1 MLSLSSPKLPSFA
14 FFLASTV
21 CLFLGF
27 QGNVWGVAER
37 DFFDNHQIVME
48 SFVVGRIIKTARDG
62 LLSAG
67 GLPGLTGP
75 DETPPDIEN
84 ANYRFQYQ
92 AYQDSLPFK
101 TFTPYLSQNGGQ
113 GMLFGLLSGVL
124 PLFNSDKLLFFY
136 GLTSLLSA
144 VVLALILEWF
154 RREFGW
160 ITAVAVL
167 ATAVI
172 SQWLTVFGRN
182 LWWST
187 WAFYLPMLIVLT
199 HRKPAGGSLKLNLG
213 RFAAVVFLAVFI
225 KCFINGFEYIT
236 TTLIMMTVPLVY
248 YAVLERTGW
257 KNFLSEMLT
266 AIAASLLAILASM
279 VVLCAQIAA
288 VMGSFSAGV
297 DHILLSLLRRSYADP
312 NLFPADYAASL
323 TASPADVVWKYLKGI
338 FLDLNNYFPTNNA
351 FIANYLFQ
359 IRYLYLI
366 LLFGVTSAGLL
377 LLLKSKH
384 NALLRPRG
392 QALAVTLWVSLLA
405 PLSWL
410 VIFKAHSYVHTF
422 MNNIVWQMPFTLF
435 GFAVCGL
442 AVRAAFRALH
452 KVHAPLYFGS
462 PLPGGKSL
470 DRPDGKNKGLNGN

>member
-1 MLSLSSPKLPSFA
+1 MANRSFRGISSSLHGIRPEQLGAPV
-14 FFLASTV
+14 FFLISSV
-21 CLFLGF
+21 FLFLGF
-27 QGNVWGVAER
+27 FGNTWRVVEQ
-37 DFFDNHQIVME
+37 DLFNNHQIVME
-48 SFVVGRIIKTARDG
+48 SFIVGRIVKTTRDG

-75 DETPPDIEN
+75 DEIPPDIEN

-92 AYQDSLPFK
+92 AYRDSLPFM

-113 GMLFGLLSGVL
+113 GMLFGLLNGVL
-124 PLFNSDKLLFFY
+124 PLSNSDKLSLFY

-144 VVLALILEWF
+144 VVLTLILEWF

-160 ITAVAVL
+160 VAATIAL
-167 ATAVI
+167 ATGVL

-187 WAFYLPMLIVLT
+187 WAFYLPMVIILIYLKRT
-199 HRKPAGGSLKLNLG
+199 GGSSKLNPV
-213 RFAAVVFLAVFI
+213 RFGVVVFLAVLI
-225 KCFINGFEYIT
+225 KCFFNGFEYIT

-257 KNFLSEMLT
+257 KKILSEMLT
-266 AIAASLLAILASM
+266 AVAASILSILASM
-279 VVLCAQIAA
+279 VVLCAQITA
-288 VMGSFSAGV
+288 VTGSFSAGI

-323 TASPADVVWKYLKGI
+323 TASPVDVVWKYLKGI
-338 FLDLNNYFPTNNA
+338 FLDLNNYLPTNNA
-351 FIANYLFQ
+351 FVANYVFQ
-359 IRYLYLI
+359 IRYLYII
-366 LLFGVTSAGLL
+366 LLFSAASIGLL
-377 LLLKSKH
+377 LLLKSRR
-384 NALLRPRG
+384 NALLQPRG
-392 QALAVTLWVSLLA
+392 QALTVALWFSLLA

-442 AVRAAFRALH
+442 ALRTLWQTIR
-452 KVHAPLYFGS
+452 KS
-462 PLPGGKSL
+462 PA
-470 DRPDGKNKGLNGN
+470 